1 LFAAIRDGRR
11 LVWAGSVA
19 GGLFLFATLIWFVR
33 RAERALREQQG
44 RLVEAEALA
53 IVGEVSAAVAHS
65 IRNPLGSIR
74 STAELQLELGADRAA
89 MGEIMRGVDRVD
101 VLVSTLLN
109 YAADPTEHAASADL
123 DTVIAAAQL
132 RFETEFG
139 TQGKPFAVTVKGPL
153 GCVAADPVL
162 MAQVLD
168 SLLANAGEAT
178 VAGEAIQLVA
188 RREGTRTIVEVRDA
202 GRGVGEAGTDQV
214 FKPFYTTK
222 PRGLG
227 MGLALVKRVVRRLD
241 GRITLEPAAGRG
253 TVARLELPVR

>member
-1 LFAAIRDGRR
+1 MRGDGYVENYLPVYDEEAGVRRLVAVVELYRNQAVLFAAIRDGRR

-89 MGEIMRGVDRVD
+89 TGRDHARCRPRRGAGQQ
-101 VLVSTLLN
+101 LLT

-123 DTVIAAAQL
+123 DTVIAAAQS
-132 RFETEFG
+132 RSRPNSAR
-139 TQGKPFAVTVKGPL
+139 QGKPFELDRAG
-153 GCVAADPVL
+153 GRSAASTPTGADG
-162 MAQVLD
+162 AGAR
-168 SLLANAGEAT
+168 SLLD
-178 VAGEAIQLVA
+178 QC
-188 RREGTRTIVEVRDA
+188 RRGHACR
-202 GRGVGEAGTDQV
+202 RGIRLRSV
-214 FKPFYTTK
+214 
-222 PRGLG
+222 PRGRAAPCRSQRHG
-227 MGLALVKRVVRRLD
+227 RRH
-241 GRITLEPAAGRG
+241 RAKPH
-253 TVARLELPVR
+253 